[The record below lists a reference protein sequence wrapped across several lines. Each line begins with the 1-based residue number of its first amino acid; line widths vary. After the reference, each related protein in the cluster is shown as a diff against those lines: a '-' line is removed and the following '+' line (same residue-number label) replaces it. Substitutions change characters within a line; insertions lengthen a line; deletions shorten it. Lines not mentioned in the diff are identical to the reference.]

1 MVDPSLS
8 SLAAARLPQAMP
20 AADRVADAVRR
31 QIVEGELGAGVRLTE
46 EVVSAHLQV
55 SRNTVREAFLILA
68 SERLVERRANK
79 GVFVSRPSTEMVH
92 DVYAVRGL
100 IEPAAVLWGAEP
112 PASALD
118 HVASIVET
126 GREAVVAGDV
136 QGMRIANQRVHKWVV
151 DLSGSERTIRWFEV
165 CLAEMW
171 LVFHA
176 INDDAFHTP
185 YVERNA
191 ELVALLRAGRRAD
204 AADHLR
210 CYLADAHADLLGR
223 MADAGL
229 TD

>member
-1 MVDPSLS
+1 MLDPSLS
-8 SLAAARLPQAMP
+8 SLAAARLPQALP
-20 AADRVADAVRR
+20 AADRVADALRH

-46 EVVSAHLQV
+46 EVVSAHLEV

-79 GVFVSRPSTEMVH
+79 GVFVSRPSTAMVH
-92 DVYAVRGL
+92 DVYAVRSL
-100 IEPAAVLWGAEP
+100 IEPAAVLWGAAP
-112 PASALD
+112 SPDGLA
-118 HVASIVET
+118 HVGTIVDG
-126 GREAVVAGDV
+126 GRAAVDAGDV
-136 QGMRIANQRVHKWVV
+136 PGVRRANQLVHRWVV
-151 DLSGSERTIRWFEV
+151 HLSGSERTIRWFEV

-176 INDDAFHTP
+176 IDDDAFHTP

-191 ELVALLRAGRRAD
+191 ALVDLLADGRRSD

-210 CYLADAHADLLGR
+210 RYLADAREDLLGR
-223 MADAGL
+223 MAAAGL